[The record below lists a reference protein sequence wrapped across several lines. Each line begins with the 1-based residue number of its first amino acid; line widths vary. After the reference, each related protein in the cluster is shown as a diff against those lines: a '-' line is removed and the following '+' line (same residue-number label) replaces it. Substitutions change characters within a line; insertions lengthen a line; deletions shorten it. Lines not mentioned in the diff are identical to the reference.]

1 MLGNKLAQLL
11 TYHVLFVKANDL
23 MTTVILTIDNLFILI
38 HHIWSV
44 LSLKKYEMH
53 VLPIKVMNDS
63 IHFSYHIK

>member
-38 HHIWSV
+38 HHI
-44 LSLKKYEMH
+44 
-53 VLPIKVMNDS
+53 
-63 IHFSYHIK
+63 